1 MFGGD
6 CMESGNGNER
16 IRVELLGNFE
26 LSKRIITSSRRYWHR
41 RWKGGF
47 LLHIELAQA
56 QDLEKE

>member
-1 MFGGD
+1 
-6 CMESGNGNER
+6 MESGNGNER